1 MSTLSRIGN
10 ALALGVA
17 LAGATLATAG
27 AAQADGPLDPVVRP
41 VQESPKEVE
50 AFWTAARMRNAQP
63 MTMPGAEDG
72 GAAQRSRSR
81 NVPDGTGIPESPGG
95 QQATLK
101 TRRTAALRT
110 PRLPGRERQRPAARW
125 YGTEL
130 PWSNWSYGYTGST
143 KAVGR
148 LFFMTPTGASSC
160 SASVVAANVVVTA
173 AHCVED
179 GASGADFWGFKFVPN
194 VYGASQPFGS
204 FIGRAVSAYGGWASA
219 SYNCVAGTG
228 CSGYFPLDYAFVTL
242 SPNAS
247 GYNVAQYTGAY
258 GIWPNAPKSDVY
270 HLGYPSEGSW
280 SSNQNYPWHCKSPI
294 QRYTAYY
301 ENRYDVGIS
310 CYDTGGSSGGPWFQ
324 TASNGV
330 SYISSVMSH
339 MGVVK
344 WQNSSCRSNGCPR
357 YGTTFFGPYFNDDTV
372 RLLGIAKTR

>member
-1 MSTLSRIGN
+1 M
-10 ALALGVA
+10 
-17 LAGATLATAG
+17 
-27 AAQADGPLDPVVRP
+27 
-41 VQESPKEVE
+41 
-50 AFWTAARMRNAQP
+50 AF
-63 MTMPGAEDG
+63 
-72 GAAQRSRSR
+72 
-81 NVPDGTGIPESPGG
+81 
-95 QQATLK
+95 
-101 TRRTAALRT
+101 RT

-258 GIWPNAPKSDVY
+258 GIWPNAPEVRRVPPGLPVGGELVVQPELPVALQVADPAL
-270 HLGYPSEGSW
+270 HGDTP
-280 SSNQNYPWHCKSPI
+280 
-294 QRYTAYY
+294 
-301 ENRYDVGIS
+301 ENRYDVGMS

-344 WQNSSCRSNGCPR
+344 WQNPTCRSNGCPR
-357 YGTTFFGPYFNDDTV
+357 YGTTFFGPYFNDDTT